1 MSRLDL
7 SIGIYPTAPVAEVIR
22 LARLAEDLGFQAAWI
37 GDSQCLW
44 REAHVTLGALG
55 ASTSRIRLGTSVTN
69 PRTRHVTVTA
79 SAAYTLAELAGAVA
93 AIRALCGGQAV
104 PVDGVAARLSGRAS
118 PWPCSR
124 QNPSISTRRTGGPST
139 ASGRLMITGST
150 SVSRRPTPISSPIAW
165 WTSSPWPAGPSNASS
180 VSRPSPRAGSRS

>member
-1 MSRLDL
+1 MSRLDF
-7 SIGIYPTAPVAEVIR
+7 SIGIYPTAPAAEVIR
-22 LARLAEDLGFQAAWI
+22 LARRAEDLGFQAAWI

-79 SAAYTLAELAGAVA
+79 SAAYTLAELT
-93 AIRALCGGQAV
+93 GG
-104 PVDGVAARLSGRAS
+104 RLSCAAS
-118 PWPCSR
+118 APR
-124 QNPSISTRRTGGPST
+124 
-139 ASGRLMITGST
+139 
-150 SVSRRPTPISSPIAW
+150 
-165 WTSSPWPAGPSNASS
+165 NASS